1 MRLTPEHV
9 KAAVIRVNP
18 VGDREINL
26 RGIGI
31 RQLDEGALSH
41 LITTSSATASSAGEA
56 TSKKQQAWRALC
68 DEEVDAMDL
77 SDNLLATVDSFP
89 TMRRLHTLILHR
101 NLPLL
106 RISPNIATRLPS
118 LHTIVASGCGFT
130 VLSSLAPL
138 GACRNL
144 ERVSFS
150 QCPVSI
156 DANRT
161 PYNCKEI
168 LATTP
173 HSFTDA
179 LLAEVSALEPSVV
192 YRLYL
197 IAICSSKL
205 KLVDFNRVKDAERE
219 KAKRLKDVLVAVAA
233 ATSGSVLGASML
245 LATPSAAVTA
255 DGKKIRK
262 RSTLA
267 TGGGVTAVSGAAVSS
282 TVAGNG
288 QAEDETAQPT
298 SSSGGADELTEEL
311 INKMRDDLN
320 AKIESASTME
330 EMTELEEALEQLH
343 AKEVQLKKALGGK
356 RARA

>member
-31 RQLDEGALSH
+31 RQLDEAAFSH
-41 LITTSSATASSAGEA
+41 LITTSSATASSAGA
-56 TSKKQQAWRALC
+56 STSKKQQAWRALC

-106 RISPNIATRLPS
+106 RISPNLATRLPS
-118 LHTIVASGCGFT
+118 LHTVVASGCGFT
-130 VLSSLAPL
+130 ALASLAPL
-138 GACRNL
+138 ASCRNL
-144 ERVSFS
+144 ERLNFS
-150 QCPVSI
+150 QCPVST

-168 LATTP
+168 LSTTP

-179 LLAEVSALEPSVV
+179 LLAEVSAMEPSVV

-197 IAICSSKL
+197 IAICSPHL

-233 ATSGSVLGASML
+233 ATSGSALGASML
-245 LATPSAAVTA
+245 LATPAVAVTA

-262 RSTLA
+262 RSVLA
-267 TGGGVTAVSGAAVSS
+267 SGTVSRAESS
-282 TVAGNG
+282 VG
-288 QAEDETAQPT
+288 QVAEDETDQPT
-298 SSSGGADELTEEL
+298 PASNGGGGNGGDELTEEL

-343 AKEVQLKKALGGK
+343 DKEMQLKKSLGSK